1 MARTLPTR
9 ASGILHFSW
18 KGQEQLI
25 RNLRMLDDAIPEIVK
40 PALRFG
46 AMLVAEAARGYAEER
61 KDTGTLQASIGV
73 KVWSSPDQMMLQ
85 AYIGPRRRRGRMV
98 TGPKAGKSS
107 WNKGNKRH
115 ERQGGKQRIPTRY
128 AHFVESGFTL
138 ASGRKVEGIHFMK
151 RAIDGTGP
159 RAMRYVAGQIG
170 MGIKKA
176 VARMSKAGAIG
187 R

>member
-1 MARTLPTR
+1 MAAWTRPTR

-18 KGQEQLI
+18 QGHEELI
-25 RNLRMLDDAIPEIVK
+25 RNLRMLDNAIPEIVR

-46 AMLVAEAARGYAEER
+46 AMMVAEAAQGYAEEA

-73 KVWSSPDQMMLQ
+73 KVWSSPDRMRLQ
-85 AYIGPRRRRGRMV
+85 VYIGPRRRRGRMV
-98 TGPKAGKSS
+98 SGPRAGKSS
-107 WNKGNKRH
+107 WNKENKRH

-128 AHFVESGFTL
+128 AHFVED
-138 ASGRKVEGIHFMK
+138 RIHFMK

-159 RAMRYVAGQIG
+159 VAMGFIAGQIG
-170 MGIKKA
+170 MGIQKA
-176 VARMSKAGAIG
+176 VARMPKVRPIS